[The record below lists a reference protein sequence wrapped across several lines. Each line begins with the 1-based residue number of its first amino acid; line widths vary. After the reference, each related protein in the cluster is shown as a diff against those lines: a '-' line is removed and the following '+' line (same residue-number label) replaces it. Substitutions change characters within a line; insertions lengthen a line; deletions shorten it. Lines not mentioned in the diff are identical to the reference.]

1 MQTLLLSAPLQP
13 PPMRQRAPCT
23 EQRWGLG
30 ARHTKCCCPAAHT
43 NQRAICITG
52 AMLMS
57 RSASPPG
64 ARRAQK
70 DPPRAPWLFGKL
82 FVVFFFLSRLRRFLR
97 RGFPFVLQFFL
108 LSIQSVFTAS
118 HCISSCSSAGMQGGI
133 FVQGTVSPSPFP
145 ALRSSPRASLLY
157 ELLQPDSFLFAYIY
171 IYSDCF

>member
-1 MQTLLLSAPLQP
+1 MQTLLLSAPLLP

-57 RSASPPG
+57 CSASPPG

-82 FVVFFFLSRLRRFLR
+82 FVFFSVSPAPIPPQR
-97 RGFPFVLQFFL
+97 FPFCVTVLPPLNSKCFYRISLHLELL
-108 LSIQSVFTAS
+108 LSWDAGRHFCAGHRLSFPVPSFEELTQSLF
-118 HCISSCSSAGMQGGI
+118 
-133 FVQGTVSPSPFP
+133 
-145 ALRSSPRASLLY
+145 ALRIAPARLL
-157 ELLQPDSFLFAYIY
+157 SVCIYIY
-171 IYSDCF
+171 IF

>member
-1 MQTLLLSAPLQP
+1 MQTLLLSAPLLP

-23 EQRWGLG
+23 EQHWGLG

-64 ARRAQK
+64 ARRARK

-82 FVVFFFLSRLRRFLR
+82 FVFFFCL
-97 RGFPFVLQFFL
+97 
-108 LSIQSVFTAS
+108 A
-118 HCISSCSSAGMQGGI
+118 CADSSAE
-133 FVQGTVSPSPFP
+133 V
-145 ALRSSPRASLLY
+145 SLLCY
-157 ELLQPDSFLFAYIY
+157 SSSSSQFKVFLPHLIASRAAPQLGCREAFLCRAPSLLPRSQL
-171 IYSDCF
+171 